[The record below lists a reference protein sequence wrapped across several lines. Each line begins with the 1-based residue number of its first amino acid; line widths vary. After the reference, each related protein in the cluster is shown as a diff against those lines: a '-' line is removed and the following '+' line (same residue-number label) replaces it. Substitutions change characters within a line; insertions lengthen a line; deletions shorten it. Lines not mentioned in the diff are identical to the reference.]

1 MIKQRQKSEHF
12 RAQILP
18 IIFRRHKPVTLRKQ
32 TYRRML
38 VNGLLY
44 RALSVLLN
52 VAKNRYDTRIICRPC
67 TRSIRPKGWKL

>member
-38 VNGLLY
+38 VNGLLH

>member
-1 MIKQRQKSEHF
+1 MIKQRHKSEHF

-38 VNGLLY
+38 VNGLLH